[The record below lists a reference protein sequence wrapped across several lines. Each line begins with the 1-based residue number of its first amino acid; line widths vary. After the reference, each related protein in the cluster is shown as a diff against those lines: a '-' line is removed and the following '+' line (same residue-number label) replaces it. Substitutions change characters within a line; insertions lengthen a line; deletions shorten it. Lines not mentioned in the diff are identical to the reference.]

1 MSNWSEQQFTRKGA
15 ELRAKV
21 EAGKCKLALT
31 KMKIGNGS
39 VTVGEIEHMIDL
51 KSPQLVFGISSC
63 TVSEEDSTVC
73 KTVGIASSSNVE
85 NSFSVSEMG
94 LYATDP
100 DIGEILYLVCIDSAP
115 DTMPNKRVASP
126 VTLTYQ
132 FDIVTSNTANVTA
145 MITPTGLATAKMVNE
160 HRTAAELDH
169 PEKSVRK
176 KHLHPDAY
184 ESPALTGTP
193 TVPTAGR
200 GTNNGQI
207 ASTAFVAQAMAA
219 LVNSAPGA
227 LDTLQE
233 LAAALGNDANFAATV
248 TNALAG
254 KVSKSGDTITGKIV
268 FSNSDEVKK
277 SIFPSHYYHNVF
289 ADNNHGT
296 FVHAYS
302 EAIPPQYQ
310 TSYEIR
316 ISVGNGRYK
325 PFRFDNDGLHTDL
338 KGNADTASNAEKLG
352 GQPLAWIVDQI
363 NAAKTGIVAGNLAPN
378 GWVKFANG
386 LIVQWGM
393 GSEQISEDTQTVIFP
408 ITFSRECFSL
418 ITGTMILR
426 PGERNNSMWQVATV
440 ERERAVL
447 FHQYFS
453 IDVIEK
459 TKPTYIA
466 IGV

>member
-39 VTVGEIEHMIDL
+39 VTVGEIEHMTDL

-63 TVSEEDSTVC
+63 TVSEEDSAVC

-169 PEKSVRK
+169 PDKSVKR
-176 KHLHPDAY
+176 KHLADNVYTLPAPEATHAARFVGGDHKVRDVTPGSIGAY
-184 ESPALTGTP
+184 SKGETNNLLAQKAPLASPALTGTP
-193 TVPTAGR
+193 TVPTAGK

-207 ASTAFVAQAMAA
+207 ASTAFVAQAIAA

-254 KVSKSGDTITGKIV
+254 KLGKTEKAA
-268 FSNSDEVKK
+268 SAGNSD
-277 SIFPSHYYHNVF
+277 
-289 ADNNHGT
+289 T
-296 FVHAYS
+296 
-302 EAIPPQYQ
+302 
-310 TSYEIR
+310 
-316 ISVGNGRYK
+316 
-325 PFRFDNDGLHTDL
+325 
-338 KGNADTASNAEKLG
+338 LG
-352 GQPLAWIVDQI
+352 GQSLQWIINQI
-363 NAAKTGIVAGNLAPN
+363 NAAKTGIVAGNLAQN

-386 LIVQWGM
+386 LIVQWGV
-393 GSEQISEDTQTVIFP
+393 GLPVNKEEEYAVDFP
-408 ITFSRECFSL
+408 IKFPSSCFGVWVTAIIEASKNHL
-418 ITGTMILR
+418 SGVNGEFQVISANTAQCHLFFQQFNFPIQPAAPSIL
-426 PGERNNSMWQVATV
+426 
-440 ERERAVL
+440 
-447 FHQYFS
+447 
-453 IDVIEK
+453 
-459 TKPTYIA
+459 A
-466 IGV
+466 IGI

>member
-39 VTVGEIEHMIDL
+39 VTVGEIEHMTDL

-115 DTMPNKRVASP
+115 DTMPNKRVAAP

-193 TVPTAGR
+193 TTPTAER

-207 ASTAFVAQAMAA
+207 ASTAFVAQAIAA
-219 LVNSAPGA
+219 LVNSAPGG

-248 TNALAG
+248 TNVLAG
-254 KVSKSGDTITGKIV
+254 KVSKSGSDTIDGRLTALSFFTRNWFRAIGNNSGLLFEDYGGGWTMSDPEWLRSHNGKGV
-268 FSNSDEVKK
+268 YTSGQMK
-277 SIFPSHYYHNVF
+277 
-289 ADNNHGT
+289 ADSG
-296 FVHAYS
+296 FV
-302 EAIPPQYQ
+302 
-310 TSYEIR
+310 
-316 ISVGNGRYK
+316 G
-325 PFRFDNDGLHTDL
+325 
-338 KGNADTASNAEKLG
+338 TASNANNLG
-352 GQPLAWIVDQI
+352 NKSLQWIIDQI
-363 NAAKTGIVAGNLAPN
+363 NAAKTGIIASNLAQN

-386 LIVQWGM
+386 LIVQWGV
-393 GSEQISEDTQTVIFP
+393 GTEVSGEQQFDIALPIAFQNACFSVSVTVIQ
-408 ITFSRECFSL
+408 SRGVSSNY
-418 ITGTMILR
+418 
-426 PGERNNSMWQVATV
+426 GEDFQ
-440 ERERAVL
+440 
-447 FHQYFS
+447 
-453 IDVIEK
+453 VIEYNRDK
-459 TKPTYIA
+459 IKLYLQHFELNAKPAKPLYIA